1 MQFNYNGSFGEQE
14 QKQSK
19 ELSFGEKASAFK
31 QVEPEKEEKI
41 ENFYDSP
48 KQSLVNLENIEEG
61 PFFQDLT

>member
-1 MQFNYNGSFGEQE
+1 MQFNYNGSFGE

-41 ENFYDSP
+41 ENFFEP
-48 KQSLVNLENIEEG
+48 E
-61 PFFQDLT
+61 